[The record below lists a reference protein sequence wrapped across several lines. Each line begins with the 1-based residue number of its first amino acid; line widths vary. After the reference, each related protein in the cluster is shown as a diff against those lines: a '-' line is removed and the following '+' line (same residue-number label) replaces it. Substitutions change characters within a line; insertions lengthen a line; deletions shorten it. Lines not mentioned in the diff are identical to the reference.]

1 MIHCGIFFLNFL
13 IMEEQPIYSWASK
26 NILVVED
33 DESSAFLLGTF
44 LKETGASISFKTDGD
59 EAVQHIR
66 KHPETDLVLM
76 DIHLPKK
83 DGLTA
88 TREIKSFAR
97 DVVVIAQTAYAFSMD
112 HHEAKMAGCD
122 DYLTKPLNMSLLLD
136 KMDGYLS

>member
-1 MIHCGIFFLNFL
+1 
-13 IMEEQPIYSWASK
+13 MEDHTVYSWNSK

-33 DESSAFLLGTF
+33 DESSAYLLGTF
-44 LKETGASISFKTDGD
+44 LKETGASITYTTDGN
-59 EAVQHIR
+59 EAVDFVR

-76 DIHLPKK
+76 DIHLPNK
-83 DGLTA
+83 DGFTA

-112 HHEAKMAGCD
+112 HLEAKRAGCD
-122 DYLTKPLNMSLLLD
+122 AYLTKPLNMSLLLD

>member
-1 MIHCGIFFLNFL
+1 
-13 IMEEQPIYSWASK
+13 MEDQPVYSWNSK

-33 DESSAFLLGTF
+33 DESSAYLLGTF
-44 LKETGASISFKTDGD
+44 LKATGASITYTTDGN
-59 EAVQHIR
+59 EAVDFVR
-66 KHPETDLVLM
+66 KHPETDLILM

-83 DGLTA
+83 DGFTA

-112 HHEAKMAGCD
+112 HLEAKRAGCD
-122 DYLTKPLNMSLLLD
+122 AYLTKPLNMSLLLD

>member
-1 MIHCGIFFLNFL
+1 
-13 IMEEQPIYSWASK
+13 MEEQPEYRWNSK

-33 DESSAFLLGTF
+33 DESSAYLLGTF
-44 LKETGASISFKTDGD
+44 LKETGASITYTTDGN
-59 EAVQHIR
+59 EAVDFVR

-83 DGLTA
+83 DGFTA

-112 HHEAKMAGCD
+112 HLEAKRAGCD
-122 DYLTKPLNMSLLLD
+122 AYLTKPLNMSLLLD

>member
-1 MIHCGIFFLNFL
+1 
-13 IMEEQPIYSWASK
+13 MEDHPVYSWNSK

-33 DESSAFLLGTF
+33 DESSAYLLGTF
-44 LKETGASISFKTDGD
+44 LKETGASITYTTDGN
-59 EAVQHIR
+59 EAVDFVR

-76 DIHLPKK
+76 DIHLPNK
-83 DGLTA
+83 DGFTA

-112 HHEAKMAGCD
+112 HLEAKRAGCD
-122 DYLTKPLNMSLLLD
+122 AYLTKPLNMSLLLD

>member
-1 MIHCGIFFLNFL
+1 
-13 IMEEQPIYSWASK
+13 MEEQPIYRWNSK
-26 NILVVED
+26 NILVVDD

-44 LKETGASISFKTDGD
+44 LKETGASISFTTDG
-59 EAVQHIR
+59 EKAVNHVR

-83 DGLTA
+83 DGFTA

-97 DVVVIAQTAYAFSMD
+97 DVVVIAQTSYAFSMD
-112 HHEAKMAGCD
+112 HQEAKMAGCD